1 MLKKAKAWVALPIR
15 FLWSAR
21 LHQKKTYE
29 GEIGPTRKDNKSH
42 WTESFLFWD
51 KFTALPLY

>member
-42 WTESFLFWD
+42 
-51 KFTALPLY
+51 